1 MKENVPPQ
9 KPKSLENVSAKAIF
23 NYKNDMSEA
32 ITSQLK
38 ATAITRHLVELLTE
52 EDINFIEG
60 RN

>member
-9 KPKSLENVSAKAIF
+9 KPKGLENVSAKAIF
-23 NYKNDMSEA
+23 NYKNDMSET